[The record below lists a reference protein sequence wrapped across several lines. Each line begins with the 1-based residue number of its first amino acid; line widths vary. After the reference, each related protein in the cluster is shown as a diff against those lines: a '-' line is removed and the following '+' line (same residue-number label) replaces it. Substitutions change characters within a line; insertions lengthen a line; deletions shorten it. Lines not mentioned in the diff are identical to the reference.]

1 MTKKA
6 VREIIESYME
16 SEVSEETRV
25 AFEKWLS
32 DGSSC
37 EEKEEALSS
46 IWENL
51 SLTSAAS
58 PEDPYSIIEE
68 AQQIENVETRKK
80 TKRKTTWLWIMSS
93 VAACMTIFAIIGW
106 SIPSHNETCLVSS
119 VDSKGE
125 FVLPD
130 GSHVWLNRNSRL
142 RYYNDLQGKLRK
154 VRIEGE
160 GYFDV
165 AKDPEHPFVVEAGD
179 LSITALGTSFTVSA
193 YDNAPIKAYLEDGC
207 IEVKAPSNEPV
218 ILMHDYAVLY
228 DAREKKLVSY
238 SENASDHTAWIDGK
252 LEFVN
257 KSLADIIDC
266 LEHWYCIDI
275 SCNDMETASKIH
287 LSMVIRQESIGEICS
302 AISLISDI
310 SYFIDDKGSVKI
322 SFPR

>member
-179 LSITALGTSFTVSA
+179 LSITALGTSFTLYGYKHPKTGKRIVA
-193 YDNAPIKAYLEDGC
+193 LALHNKD
-207 IEVKAPSNEPV
+207 
-218 ILMHDYAVLY
+218 AVL
-228 DAREKKLVSY
+228 L
-238 SENASDHTAWIDGK
+238 G
-252 LEFVN
+252 LGGP
-257 KSLADIIDC
+257 LCADIIYVTHEDYVEDHGAG
-266 LEHWYCIDI
+266 L
-275 SCNDMETASKIH
+275 STAYGYQDTS
-287 LSMVIRQESIGEICS
+287 LSPIFIAVLRFPYPSLLSLVIQ
-302 AISLISDI
+302 
-310 SYFIDDKGSVKI
+310 
-322 SFPR
+322 